1 MSVIENVTMFIYIIT
16 LGASN
21 KKVQK
26 KFQHLKDIIKICLNK
41 ILKTICLFVVDI
53 IKLEDF

>member
-1 MSVIENVTMFIYIIT
+1 MFIYIIT

>member
-21 KKVQK
+21 REIQER
-26 KFQHLKDIIKICLNK
+26 FQHLKNIINRCLNK
-41 ILKTICLFVVDI
+41 ILKTICLFAIDI
-53 IKLEDF
+53 IKLKDS